1 MRILQKLSTE
11 RDLMERVR
19 VLLRSPGEREC
30 EMYAALD
37 QMISRLEQTYDGPLE
52 MDWLEEVRLKLG
64 LRNTLTT

>member
-19 VLLRSPGEREC
+19 VLLRSPEEREC
-30 EMYAALD
+30 EMYAGMD
-37 QMISRLEQTYDGPLE
+37 QMISRLKQTYDGPLE
-52 MDWLEEVRLKLG
+52 MDWLEEVRSKLG